1 MQFGSRAA
9 RAKDPAMESTTSA
22 TGVLSPA
29 EEKLLKDFLAEN
41 RIFFEPDKAILRHH
55 GLELRTA
62 REDDAINKINDSHRL
77 NQIRGRIVSAM
88 EESFRMIEQM
98 GSAPGAKWG
107 DLVTAVFTA
116 EGDLSESSAGIVAFA
131 TVSPYPIKFIK
142 KYWASEPTVGLH
154 PGDGF
159 IHNDSRYGNI
169 HNTDQ
174 SMIMPVFHD
183 GELICWVSS
192 TIHEGENG
200 ACEPGGMPASAI
212 SPWDEGLR
220 MPPFRIV
227 ENGKVRRDLLTFLQN
242 SVRDPKLQYEDVQ
255 VKLFA
260 CLRIIERVQ
269 SMIAEFGVDAL
280 IAFLRRN
287 LEDTEAEV
295 KRRIRDM
302 PDGIVRYP
310 SWADS
315 TLREPVLMKTN
326 CELHIKGEEA
336 TWVIKGTSPQL
347 NNRAINCLASS
358 IKAFILTGLV
368 QQIWPDLPRNQA
380 VFSAFGFEADDHS
393 LVNCDDDVPMPMSI
407 LPAFRYLIKP
417 GQIINKFIYG
427 LPRES
432 RARQTVVVAA
442 QYNQPATFI
451 YGGVTQHM
459 EITGNFC
466 ADINGAGQGAR
477 SNRDGEHA
485 LSGCFVFM
493 SDTGEQELIEEEL
506 PMVRLVAQQLAKDR
520 VGWGKYRGGL
530 GYEQMVTS
538 RGTPMWGFMT
548 GQTGAEFCS
557 APGLFGGYSSPAYP
571 LCRVKGIN
579 VFEWL
584 KKPGNAARFPHDI
597 VSLMNQ
603 RPIEGGEYISSA
615 GITFET
621 TSTGEIYMMCQGG
634 GGGYGDVLERD
645 AELVMKDIR
654 EDLISEETAQKIFK
668 VVYDPITRR
677 VDSAAT
683 EAARAAERDA
693 RKARGKPFKTFVS
706 DWVKPEPPLDMPY
719 FGSWGDDSILY
730 AGQGTARLKMSA
742 KAVQPVWLPDPRDV
756 RIADL
761 QGQLAVLEEQRAAR
775 AHSKQKR

>member
-1 MQFGSRAA
+1 MGDTGATAQLSAA
-9 RAKDPAMESTTSA
+9 EQ
-22 TGVLSPA
+22 
-29 EEKLLKDFLAEN
+29 KLLKDFLDDN
-41 RIFFEPDKAILRHH
+41 RLFYEPDQEILANH
-55 GLELRTA
+55 GLEPRSD
-62 REDDAINKINDSHRL
+62 REDAAMTAVSDAHRL
-77 NQIRGRIVSAM
+77 NQVRGRIVSAM
-88 EESFRMIEQM
+88 EESFRMVEQM

-107 DLVTAVFTA
+107 DLVTAIFTA
-116 EGDLSESSAGIVAFA
+116 SGDLSESSAGIIAFA

-142 KYWASEPTVGLH
+142 KYWAPEPTVGLRH
-154 PGDGF
+154 GDGF

-174 SMIMPVFHD
+174 SMILPVFHE

-192 TIHEGENG
+192 TVHEGENG

-227 ENGKVRRDLLTFLQN
+227 EDFKVRRDLLTFLQN

-260 CLRIIERVQ
+260 CLRIMERVKTC
-269 SMIAEFGVDAL
+269 IAEFGADAL
-280 IAFLRRN
+280 IAYLRRN

-295 KRRIRDM
+295 KRRIREM
-302 PDGIVRYP
+302 PDGIIRYP

-315 TLREPVLMKTN
+315 TLREPALIKTN
-326 CELHIKGEEA
+326 CEFHKKGDGA
-336 TWVIKGTSPQL
+336 KWVIKGTSPQL

-368 QQIWPDLPRNQA
+368 QQLWPDLPRNQA
-380 VFSAFGFEADDHS
+380 VFSAFGFEADPRT
-393 LVNCDDDVPMPMSI
+393 LVNCDNEAPMPMSI

-417 GQIINKFIYG
+417 GQLMNKMLYSVP
-427 LPRES
+427 LEV
-432 RARQTVVVAA
+432 RARTTMVMAA

-477 SNRDGEHA
+477 SNRDGEHS

-557 APGLFGGYSSPAYP
+557 APGLFGGYASPAYP
-571 LCRVKGIN
+571 LCRVKNIN

-584 KKPGNAARFPHDI
+584 KKPENAKRFPHDI
-597 VSLMNQ
+597 VRLMNEQ
-603 RPIEGGEYISSA
+603 PIEGGKYITSP
-615 GITFET
+615 GITFEPT
-621 TSTGEIYMMCQGG
+621 TEGEIYMMCQGG
-634 GGGYGDVLERD
+634 GGGYGDLLERD
-645 AELVMKDIR
+645 PDLVMKDLR
-654 EDLISEETAQKIFK
+654 EDLISDESARDLYH
-668 VVYDPITRR
+668 VAYDAATRR
-677 VDSAAT
+677 VDVEGT
-683 EAARAAERDA
+683 KLARNAERAA
-693 RKARGKPFKTFVS
+693 RKARSKPYKEFLKTWIV
-706 DWVKPEPPLDMPY
+706 DEPPLDMPY
-719 FGSWGDDSILY
+719 YGSWGDNSVLY
-730 AGQGTARLKMSA
+730 AGSGPTRQKMSA
-742 KAVQPVWLPDPRDV
+742 DAVTPVWIQDPREV
-756 RIADL
+756 RIAEL
-761 QGQLAVLEEQRAAR
+761 EAQLAELQAR
-775 AHSKQKR
+775 LPS